1 MRPFVSTARNFLVS
15 VMSAALIVS
24 PAMAAAARP
33 VGMVVIADKARLGS
47 ANAAAGANVFPGDYI
62 DTAANGTLRLQ
73 VGAGQMYLLSSSA
86 AEFVQEDERV
96 IAHLQHGT
104 MGFST
109 SAPATLAVQTPLG
122 LVHGGDE
129 KRVFAQVTILAPNK
143 IQVSAY
149 EGSVIVDGNDGRKQ
163 FIAAGQ
169 TYQGDLA
176 ADSGA
181 GGTPVSAYHNG
192 INWHEVV
199 GAAII
204 LGGLALV
211 ACELWPESNSSPG
224 CF

>member
-1 MRPFVSTARNFLVS
+1 MRLFLSGVRNCLVAVVSAG
-15 VMSAALIVS
+15 LIAS

-47 ANAAAGANVFPGDYI
+47 ANATAGANVFPGDYI

-73 VGAGQMYLLSSSA
+73 VGAGQMYLLSNSA

-109 SAPATLAVQTPLG
+109 PAPATVAVQTPLG
-122 LVHGGDE
+122 LVRGGDE
-129 KRVFAQVTILAPNK
+129 KRVFAQVTVLAPNK

-149 EGSVIVDGNDGRKQ
+149 EGSVVVDGNDGRKQ

-169 TYQGDLA
+169 TYEGDLT

-181 GGTPVSAYHNG
+181 GGTPVGAYHQG
-192 INWHEVV
+192 INWHQVV
-199 GAAII
+199 GVAII
-204 LGGLALV
+204 AAGAALV
-211 ACELWPESNSSPG
+211 ACTLWPESNSSPG